1 MVGEVVGE
9 VTSRPRRP
17 APPPPGEGE
26 WEQVLSGTRRLRDR
40 VMILMASLGLPADR
54 VRKLTVGAARE
65 VARGASTGRVDVS
78 ALVARY
84 AEVEGLGAGD
94 LLFPSSRRQ
103 GGPLDRV
110 SVWRI
115 LRGALD
121 RAGVEGRAL
130 DRLRLAA
137 SASGSVDLV
146 TGGTVKVPGPV
157 EPEVVV
163 EPPPKPVEPPP
174 KAEPP
179 AKVVEP
185 SKAAARAAS
194 GDKMA
199 AARAAA
205 KASTGWKDGEVVVP
219 VVVAREAAAPPPVAP
234 PVVAPKAPKAAPA
247 RQAPTPPKRVED
259 IDAWLDEVDLTSAP
273 PEGAK
278 GPPSK
283 AKAEVRVPLKDTVQA
298 YVDMNFGKEAAGMA
312 AAPTR
317 ADEHRELAHRILL
330 LLLDS
335 YGVGDGTTP
344 VARVGGDSEGESEHL
359 DALLRSKN
367 VWRPESHPVWRLVWR
382 QDGD

>member
-1 MVGEVVGE
+1 MEVV
-9 VTSRPRRP
+9 
-17 APPPPGEGE
+17 AAEGE
-26 WEQVLSGTRRLRDR
+26 WERVLGGTRRLRDR

-65 VARGASTGRVDVS
+65 VARRASSGRVDVS
-78 ALVARY
+78 ALVTRY
-84 AEVEGLGAGD
+84 AEVEGLGTGD

-115 LRGALD
+115 IRRALD

-130 DRLRLAA
+130 TSLRRAA
-137 SASGSVDLV
+137 VESGSVDLV
-146 TGGTVKVPGPV
+146 TGGTMKVPGPV
-157 EPEVVV
+157 VPEVVV
-163 EPPPKPVEPPP
+163 EPPKPVAPEPLKLAEPPP
-174 KAEPP
+174 KP
-179 AKVVEP
+179 VEP

-219 VVVAREAAAPPPVAP
+219 VVVAREVVAPPPAPPVAP
-234 PVVAPKAPKAAPA
+234 KPKAPPRQVPA
-247 RQAPTPPKRVED
+247 PPKRVED
-259 IDAWLDEVDLTSAP
+259 IDAWLDEVDMTNSP

-278 GPPSK
+278 GPPK
-283 AKAEVRVPLKDTVQA
+283 PKAEVRVPLKDTVQA
-298 YVDMNFGKEAAGMA
+298 YVEMNFGKEVAGMS
-312 AAPTR
+312 APPTK
-317 ADEHRELAHRILL
+317 ADEHRELAQRILL
-330 LLLDS
+330 VLLDA
-335 YGVGDGTTP
+335 YGVGDGKSP
-344 VARVGGDSEGESEHL
+344 VTRVGGESEGEAEHL

-382 QDGD
+382 QDGGDED